1 MPEVYCNHLR
11 LPSKFMIAKVII
23 VLIFVAIVGSLAS
36 GLVYLVKDKGQTDR
50 TVKALTVR
58 IALSVALFALLLV
71 MFSMGWIDPHGI
83 GS

>member
-1 MPEVYCNHLR
+1 MPVSLM
-11 LPSKFMIAKVII
+11 LVKAII
-23 VLIFVAIVGSLAS
+23 ILIFIAIVGSLAS

-71 MFSMGWIDPHGI
+71 MFSMGLIDPHGI

>member
-1 MPEVYCNHLR
+1 MPVSLM
-11 LPSKFMIAKVII
+11 LVKAII
-23 VLIFVAIVGSLAS
+23 ILIFIAIVGSLAS

-58 IALSVALFALLLV
+58 IALSVALFALVLV
-71 MFSMGWIDPHGI
+71 MFSMGLIDPHGI

>member
-1 MPEVYCNHLR
+1 MLI
-11 LPSKFMIAKVII
+11 KAII
-23 VLIFVAIVGSLAS
+23 VLIFLGIVGSLAS
-36 GLVYLVKDKGQTDR
+36 GLLYLVKDKGQTDR

-71 MFSMGWIDPHGI
+71 MFSMGLINPHGI

>member
-1 MPEVYCNHLR
+1 MLV
-11 LPSKFMIAKVII
+11 KAII
-23 VLIFVAIVGSLAS
+23 ILIFLAIVGSLAS

-71 MFSMGWIDPHGI
+71 MFSMGLIDPHGI

>member
-1 MPEVYCNHLR
+1 MLV
-11 LPSKFMIAKVII
+11 KAVII
-23 VLIFVAIVGSLAS
+23 VMFLAIVGSLAS

-71 MFSMGWIDPHGI
+71 MFSMGLIDPHGI
-83 GS
+83 RS